1 MPNRLVKKSQT
12 AEVNWLPLSEV
23 ICCGIPNLDTQPPT
37 KAAAQASA
45 EVDLSGMASA
55 HLVDLSRTV
64 SKWVSPPL
72 EGGKGPTRTM

>member
-23 ICCGIPNLDTQPPT
+23 ISCGIPNLDTQPPT
-37 KAAAQASA
+37 KAVAQASA
-45 EVDLSGMASA
+45 KVDLSGMASA

-64 SKWVSPPL
+64 SKWVSLPL
-72 EGGKGPTRTM
+72 EGMCV